1 MKFSSIIRTAIASTL
16 LTVSAFASAALTPT
30 NFNITGTSFTIGTGY
45 GTANSRLDVVFSTF
59 AAPGMFTLSQ
69 LTPSKTFEFGTV
81 QFKEECVNPSSDC
94 QGNGGGEDS
103 ALDVSARF
111 NFTSPLLQLK
121 ESVAAVAAVRG
132 SAADGEVDYTIDFA
146 TVMVDFGANGL
157 FRIDLNDLSFT
168 NVGSQIVSATITL
181 LNSNGTVV
189 DAPTDL
195 PEPGSLAL
203 LGLALAAFGIAR
215 RRAAK

>member
-1 MKFSSIIRTAIASTL
+1 MKFPNLIRTAIASTL

-30 NFNITGTSFTIGTGY
+30 DFNITGTSFTIGTGY
-45 GTANSRLDVVFSTF
+45 GTSNARLDVVFSAF
-59 AAPGMFTLSQ
+59 AAPGTFTLSE
-69 LTPSKTFEFGTV
+69 LTPTKVFEFGKV
-81 QFKEECVNPSSDC
+81 EFKEVCINPSSNC
-94 QGNGGGEDS
+94 PTGGGEDS

-111 NFTSPLLQLK
+111 NFSSPLLQMK

-132 SAADGEVDYTIDFA
+132 PVADGEADYTIDFA
-146 TVMVDFGANGL
+146 TVMVDFGANGV
-157 FRIDLNDLSFT
+157 FKIDLTDLSFN

-181 LNSNGTVV
+181 LNSDVAPV